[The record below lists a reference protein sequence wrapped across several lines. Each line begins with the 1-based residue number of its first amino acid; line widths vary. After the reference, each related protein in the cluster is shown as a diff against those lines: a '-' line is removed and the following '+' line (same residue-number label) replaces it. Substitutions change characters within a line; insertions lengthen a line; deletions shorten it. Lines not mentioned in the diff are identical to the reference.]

1 MRQSNYIYKI
11 GVLSMSLVILFILLS
26 TYTTVYYTY
35 LYLYILFIFIIYL
48 YKNNITI
55 ILKSNT
61 MLSIALYLKKRD
73 GFSDKNTRCSL
84 YIRNNHFIY
93 WLQQC
98 LSKNFNATEVCY
110 AKAV

>member
-1 MRQSNYIYKI
+1 MSHKRKIDYKHWER
-11 GVLSMSLVILFILLS
+11 GLSPQLLWKRNRNNTHKRDVLGMSLGMLFILLS

-84 YIRNNHFIY
+84 
-93 WLQQC
+93 
-98 LSKNFNATEVCY
+98 
-110 AKAV
+110 